1 MSEDFLIES
10 ARTDDLSA
18 IESLLKAV
26 NLPTEGVESFLDNF
40 LVVRKSKA
48 DIGSENIFG
57 CIGLESYGPDALLRS
72 LAIHPD
78 IQGQGMGKRLVERI
92 TRDAK
97 ERGISSLYV
106 LTDTAEE
113 LIKKLGFSVTSRD
126 TVSEAL
132 LQSVE
137 FTTLCADATLLV
149 KEI

>member
-1 MSEDFLIES
+1 MAEDFPIEV
-10 ARTDDLSA
+10 ARKNDLSA
-18 IESLLKAV
+18 IESLLRTV

-40 LVVRKSKA
+40 LVVRKSEG
-48 DIGSENIFG
+48 DNVSEAIFG
-57 CIGLESYGPDALLRS
+57 CIGLESYGADALLRS

-78 IQGQGMGKRLVERI
+78 VQGQGMGKRLVDRI

-113 LIKKLGFSVTSRD
+113 FIKKLNFTVTSRD

-137 FTTLCADATLLV
+137 FTTLCLDATLLV

>member
-1 MSEDFLIES
+1 MPANFVIEK
-10 ARTDDLSA
+10 ALKNDLSA
-18 IESLLKAV
+18 IESLLKIV
-26 NLPTEGVESFLDNF
+26 KLPVEGVESFLDNF
-40 LVVRKSKA
+40 LVVRKSEG
-48 DIGSENIFG
+48 DNISEAIFG
-57 CIGLESYGPDALLRS
+57 CIGLESYGANALLRS

-92 TRDAK
+92 TRDAQ

-106 LTDTAEE
+106 LTETAEE
-113 LIKKLGFSVTSRD
+113 LIKKLGFTVTSRD
-126 TVSEAL
+126 KVSEAL